1 MQRVLHG
8 LPKRDWHLCQ
18 KVVKTGWFLPRRRYA
33 SSGISGHR
41 MSVLLSHAT
50 IVPKRLYVGSWTQHH
65 LIAQGL
71 VFWRQQ
77 SLVDAPPHSSEICAQ
92 SDPPPF
98 EHNDFD
104 QYPLIVPQLW
114 ELAKKVQLAL
124 IGSRPR
130 AFQRAI
136 DEPCTL
142 SLSPQKGGTTR
153 FCCFASKIQ
162 LLSATKFLCMK
173 TSSGKVVATSF
184 P

>member
-41 MSVLLSHAT
+41 MSVRLSHAT

-77 SLVDAPPHSSEICAQ
+77 SLVDAPPPFLWNLCSKWPTSFWTQWFRPISAHSASTVRASEKSSI
-92 SDPPPF
+92 ST
-98 EHNDFD
+98 NR
-104 QYPLIVPQLW
+104 
-114 ELAKKVQLAL
+114 K
-124 IGSRPR
+124 S
-130 AFQRAI
+130 
-136 DEPCTL
+136 
-142 SLSPQKGGTTR
+142 TTR
-153 FCCFASKIQ
+153 FPTSHRWTVYVIPKSTKGWHNTI
-162 LLSATKFLCMK
+162 LLFCQ
-173 TSSGKVVATSF
+173 
-184 P
+184 